1 MMDLRSKFR
10 VNWSRLLRATLKPP
24 LLGCL
29 ILALASIL
37 LTYGDTRLERGL
49 RNALFDSYQR
59 FFPRQRLSQHVVVVE
74 IDEQSLAQLG
84 QWPWPR
90 SRLAGLIEQIAG
102 AGAAVIALDAMFVE
116 PDRYSPS
123 MLALQLGLDPADAAR
138 LTATLPNSDEVLAH
152 TLHATPT
159 VVALAGI
166 DEQLVAPAHSA
177 RVTPVLQ
184 RGGHAFDH
192 LRQYPALLRNLP
204 LLDDAA
210 NARGAINSEA
220 DAGVIHYI
228 PTLVASAAGDLVPSL
243 AIETLRVAVAGTA
256 IRATLDRTG
265 IRQIEVAH
273 FKIPTAPNGN
283 WWLHFSDWRQRP
295 AYSAAT
301 VLRGKFKTEDLR
313 DKIVLI
319 GYTALGLL
327 DTVTTPL
334 GPMPGVEVHA
344 EAIENALDG
353 RLLSRAPWMS
363 RLELGLLLA
372 LGSLAIWGVARRR
385 PLVATLAFSG
395 GVLALVGFG
404 VYAFLQ
410 LGWLIDV
417 ANPTAIGS
425 LVWVSVL
432 GATLGEAQTQRWS
445 LRRELAAQREVHAR
459 LQGELDA
466 ARRIQLGM
474 LPDPITLAAEDR
486 IDIVGQ
492 MLPARSVGGDLYDFF
507 RIDSQ
512 RLFFIIG
519 DVSGKGLPSALFMAL
534 AKALIRGAAQRVDG
548 DPGATLTEVNSA
560 LAQDNPEML
569 FLTAFAGL
577 LDLRSGELV
586 WSNAGHDSP
595 YVIPMGSDLDCPFSA
610 VGPPLC
616 AVDDFVYA
624 SRDVRLADRTALCLM
639 TDGVTEAHNAA
650 CALFGAPRVTEV
662 LKTLRAGANAAT
674 IVQTIADAVTSFVG
688 ATEQA
693 DDITLL
699 CLRWSAVAL
708 SETN

>member
-10 VNWSRLLRATLKPP
+10 VRASRLLRAALKPP

-29 ILALASIL
+29 ILTLATPL
-37 LTYGDTRLERGL
+37 LTYRDTRFEQGL
-49 RNALFDSYQR
+49 RNAWFDSYQR
-59 FFPRQRLSQHVVVVE
+59 FFPRQRLSQQVVVVE

-90 SRLAGLIEQIAG
+90 SRLAGLIEQIAS
-102 AGAAVIALDAMFVE
+102 AGAAVIALDAVFVE

-123 MLALQLGLDPADAAR
+123 MLALQLGLDPAETTR

-152 TLHATPT
+152 TLRTTPT

-166 DEQLVAPAHSA
+166 DEQLATPAHSA

-184 RGGHAFDH
+184 RGGNALDH

-204 LLDDAA
+204 ILDDAA

-220 DAGVIHYI
+220 DAGVIHYV

-243 AIETLRVAVAGTA
+243 ALETLRVAVAGTA
-256 IRATLDRTG
+256 VRATLDHTG
-265 IRQIEVAH
+265 IRQIEVAN

-301 VLRGKFKTEDLR
+301 VLRGKFKGDALR

-372 LGSLAIWGVARRR
+372 LGSLAIWGVARWR

-395 GVLALVGFG
+395 GVLALVSFG
-404 VYAFLQ
+404 VYAFRQ

-425 LVWVSVL
+425 LVLVSVL
-432 GATLGEAQTQRWS
+432 GATLGEAQTQRRT

-492 MLPARSVGGDLYDFF
+492 MVPARSVGGDLYDFF
-507 RIDSQ
+507 RIDPQ
-512 RLFFIIG
+512 RLFFLIG

-548 DPGATLTEVNSA
+548 DPGATLTEVNTA
-560 LAQDNPEML
+560 LAHDNPEML

-577 LDLRSGELV
+577 LDLSSGEFA

-595 YVIPMGSDLDCPFSA
+595 FLIPFAGTLESPFSA
-610 VGPPLC
+610 LGPPLC

-624 SRDVRLADRTALCLM
+624 SQHTRLAERATLCLM

-650 CALFGAPRVTEV
+650 HELFGASRVLV
-662 LKTLRAGANAAT
+662 TLANVAPGANASAT
-674 IVQTIADAVTSFVG
+674 VQAVATAVTLFVG

-699 CLRWSAVAL
+699 CVRRTAATLANR
-708 SETN
+708 

>member
-10 VNWSRLLRATLKPP
+10 VRASRLLRAALKPP

-29 ILALASIL
+29 ILALATPL
-37 LTYGDTRLERGL
+37 LTYRDTRFEQGL
-49 RNALFDSYQR
+49 RNAWFDSYQR
-59 FFPRQRLSQHVVVVE
+59 FFPRQRLSQQVVVVE

-90 SRLAGLIEQIAG
+90 SRLAGLIEQIAS
-102 AGAAVIALDAMFVE
+102 AGAAVIALDAVFVE

-123 MLALQLGLDPADAAR
+123 MLALQLGLDPAETTR

-152 TLHATPT
+152 TLRTTPT

-166 DEQLVAPAHSA
+166 DEQLATPAHSA

-184 RGGHAFDH
+184 RGGNALDH

-204 LLDDAA
+204 ILDDAA

-220 DAGVIHYI
+220 DAGVIHYV

-243 AIETLRVAVAGTA
+243 ALETLRVAVAGTA
-256 IRATLDRTG
+256 VRATLDHTG
-265 IRQIEVAH
+265 IRQIEVAN

-301 VLRGKFKTEDLR
+301 VLRGKFKGDALR

-372 LGSLAIWGVARRR
+372 LGSLAIWGVARWR
-385 PLVATLAFSG
+385 PLVATLAFSF

-425 LVWVSVL
+425 LVLVSVL
-432 GATLGEAQTQRWS
+432 GATLGEAQTQRRT

-474 LPDPITLAAEDR
+474 LPDPITLADEDR

-492 MLPARSVGGDLYDFF
+492 MVPARSVGGDLYDFF
-507 RIDSQ
+507 RIDPQ
-512 RLFFIIG
+512 RLFFLIG

-548 DPGATLTEVNSA
+548 DPGATLTEVNTA

-577 LDLRSGELV
+577 LDLSSGELA

-595 YVIPMGSDLDCPFSA
+595 FLIPFAGTLESPFSA
-610 VGPPLC
+610 LGPPLC

-624 SRDVRLADRTALCLM
+624 SQHTRLAERATLCLM

-650 CALFGAPRVTEV
+650 HELFGASRVLV
-662 LKTLRAGANAAT
+662 TLANVAPGANASAT
-674 IVQTIADAVTSFVG
+674 VQAVATAVTLFVG

-699 CLRWSAVAL
+699 CVRRTAATLAIR
-708 SETN
+708 

>member
-10 VNWSRLLRATLKPP
+10 VRASRLLRAALKPP

-29 ILALASIL
+29 ILTLATPL
-37 LTYGDTRLERGL
+37 LTYRDTRFEQGL
-49 RNALFDSYQR
+49 RNAWFDSYQR
-59 FFPRQRLSQHVVVVE
+59 FFPRQRLSQQVVVVE

-90 SRLAGLIEQIAG
+90 SRLAGLIEQIAS
-102 AGAAVIALDAMFVE
+102 AGAAVIALDAVFVE

-123 MLALQLGLDPADAAR
+123 MLALQLGLDPAETTR

-152 TLHATPT
+152 TLRTTPT

-166 DEQLVAPAHSA
+166 DEQLATPAHSA

-184 RGGHAFDH
+184 RGGNALDH

-204 LLDDAA
+204 ILDDAA

-220 DAGVIHYI
+220 DAGVIHYV

-243 AIETLRVAVAGTA
+243 ALETLRVAVAGTA
-256 IRATLDRTG
+256 VRATLDHTG
-265 IRQIEVAH
+265 IRQIEVAN

-301 VLRGKFKTEDLR
+301 VLRGKFKGDALR

-372 LGSLAIWGVARRR
+372 LGSLAIWGVARWR
-385 PLVATLAFSG
+385 PLVATLAFSC

-425 LVWVSVL
+425 LVLVSVL
-432 GATLGEAQTQRWS
+432 GATLGEAQTQRRT

-474 LPDPITLAAEDR
+474 LPDPITLADEDR

-492 MLPARSVGGDLYDFF
+492 MVPARSVGGDLYDFF
-507 RIDSQ
+507 RIDPQ
-512 RLFFIIG
+512 RLFFLIG

-548 DPGATLTEVNSA
+548 DPGATLTEVNTA

-577 LDLRSGELV
+577 LDLSSGELA

-595 YVIPMGSDLDCPFSA
+595 FLIPFAGTLESPFSA
-610 VGPPLC
+610 LGPPLC
-616 AVDDFVYA
+616 AIDDFVYA
-624 SRDVRLADRTALCLM
+624 SQHTRLAERATLCLM

-650 CALFGAPRVTEV
+650 HELFGASRVLV
-662 LKTLRAGANAAT
+662 TLANVAPGANASAT
-674 IVQTIADAVTSFVG
+674 VQAVATAVTLFVG

-699 CLRWSAVAL
+699 CVRRTAATLAIR
-708 SETN
+708 